1 MLTELAKH
9 LRRLLSEPSN
19 DADLAEFLDFLDVKI
34 LDISSSDDAGQQ
46 QRDFEEE
53 LQVIFNEDVDYSRSQ
68 QAEIFLQ
75 TLLHARPILSFTSFI
90 ATWFDL
96 LLRPALRDPRL
107 SSSAVEHAK
116 QFVIESLE
124 GGGDKLEIV
133 TNFRRRLLDLFLL
146 DVFNESS
153 GEDILEWAQLGED
166 QKEKHLWWKSNL
178 EDILV
183 GYGLLQPE
191 ELMDVMN
198 DCFTTPSSRLQILIL
213 LDSLVAHPSF
223 IDISAKLFTHPFLS
237 SIFRSLEV
245 DNSSTVCAVELA
257 LLIKILP
264 AAAIKAYEPLKDAL
278 PRLFGIL
285 GRVLCWKSY
294 TGRNMQDSKVP
305 YSELL
310 DYDDTGL
317 LEKIE
322 KKELEDDIED
332 FKANWQAKLRIKEDL
347 DWKRLERTF
356 DMSTSS
362 LPVPRQFFTFL
373 YFLFPCN
380 TVKFLRQPSAFLQ
393 ESYVDSPWTV
403 GWEDA
408 LDDLQIRTAGSLLLR
423 THVLHPSI
431 LSQDAIS
438 ELAASDHWSS
448 YDISRIVGE
457 CMMLDSYMASQAN
470 RCGGDSYGA
479 PLSERQGL
487 GLSGD
492 ITMTQTPTV
501 RAAQLDTPP
510 LHQRR
515 ISLHDLIATS
525 AALKSGA
532 DINVS
537 DKSPVWPSILFTP
550 PPSTAPSRSSS
561 VDPSMDT
568 APASPTDEI
577 RMPTQVKET
586 IAGLQREVLLLRTEL
601 NFELW
606 LKRENVQHIG
616 RLHQDGVKTKNAEL
630 QQQRL
635 QNRLRDYRKE
645 LVRLKEKEKSQQD
658 EAVLRK
664 QTYDEW
670 NEDLSSKNRELR
682 EQKNSEI
689 AKANIL
695 RSTNVDLEAHLAAQ
709 GKLLDDAQNRVFQLE
724 TQIKQDAPKVQ
735 RLRDYE
741 KRIEQ
746 LTAMHRMWNKDI
758 SLYNE
763 QSKEMSEL
771 ISEHQK
777 MKQRVE
783 AYEKAQED
791 AEEAA
796 RASQRRIQALEANL
810 CAAERSA
817 DPYRPN
823 VNVMQMLTLQA
834 AEQNALAKSNSAL
847 LRENEGLREEM
858 DELRATLEVLQAQS
872 SGIRGLVRPEGLI
885 SLLS

>member
-1 MLTELAKH
+1 MRWMHFTNE
-9 LRRLLSEPSN
+9 
-19 DADLAEFLDFLDVKI
+19 D
-34 LDISSSDDAGQQ
+34 SSS
-46 QRDFEEE
+46 R
-53 LQVIFNEDVDYSRSQ
+53 
-68 QAEIFLQ
+68 
-75 TLLHARPILSFTSFI
+75 T
-90 ATWFDL
+90 
-96 LLRPALRDPRL
+96 
-107 SSSAVEHAK
+107 K
-116 QFVIESLE
+116 
-124 GGGDKLEIV
+124 
-133 TNFRRRLLDLFLL
+133 
-146 DVFNESS
+146 
-153 GEDILEWAQLGED
+153 
-166 QKEKHLWWKSNL
+166 
-178 EDILV
+178 
-183 GYGLLQPE
+183 PE
-191 ELMDVMN
+191 
-198 DCFTTPSSRLQILIL
+198 
-213 LDSLVAHPSF
+213 
-223 IDISAKLFTHPFLS
+223 
-237 SIFRSLEV
+237 
-245 DNSSTVCAVELA
+245 
-257 LLIKILP
+257 
-264 AAAIKAYEPLKDAL
+264 
-278 PRLFGIL
+278 
-285 GRVLCWKSY
+285 
-294 TGRNMQDSKVP
+294 
-305 YSELL
+305 
-310 DYDDTGL
+310 
-317 LEKIE
+317 
-322 KKELEDDIED
+322 
-332 FKANWQAKLRIKEDL
+332 
-347 DWKRLERTF
+347 
-356 DMSTSS
+356 
-362 LPVPRQFFTFL
+362 
-373 YFLFPCN
+373 
-380 TVKFLRQPSAFLQ
+380 
-393 ESYVDSPWTV
+393 
-403 GWEDA
+403 
-408 LDDLQIRTAGSLLLR
+408 
-423 THVLHPSI
+423 
-431 LSQDAIS
+431 DAIS
-438 ELAASDHWSS
+438 ELAASDHRSS
-448 YDISRIVGE
+448 CDTSHVVWE
-457 CMMLDSYMASQAN
+457 CMMLDLYTASQAN

-479 PLSERQGL
+479 ALPEGRGI
-487 GLSGD
+487 GISGD
-492 ITMTQTPTV
+492 IATTQTPTV

-616 RLHQDGVKTKNAEL
+616 RLHQDGVKTKNTEF

-635 QNRLRDYRKE
+635 QNRLRGYRKE
-645 LVRLKEKEKSQQD
+645 LVRLNEKEKSQQD

-670 NEDLSSKNRELR
+670 NEDLSSKNSELR
-682 EQKNSEI
+682 EQTNSEI

-777 MKQRVE
+777 MKQHVE
-783 AYEKAQED
+783 AYEKAQEG

-796 RASQRRIQALEANL
+796 QQPSKMLSQRA
-810 CAAERSA
+810 
-817 DPYRPN
+817 
-823 VNVMQMLTLQA
+823 TLRCSGRT
-834 AEQNALAKSNSAL
+834 K
-847 LRENEGLREEM
+847 M
-858 DELRATLEVLQAQS
+858 DELWATLEVLQAQS

-885 SLLS
+885 SLLSYNAQAFNISDLIMNVLTNMLYR